1 MWVRSFVSVGACVVA
16 LVSLAAC
23 AGPGPGL
30 TGNDTGGI
38 IPSSVS
44 RELAREMAADHC
56 ARYGKYAVATSLDR
70 RQGGYY
76 GFACRF
82 DRQLRH

>member
-1 MWVRSFVSVGACVVA
+1 MWVRSLACVAAA
-16 LVSLAAC
+16 LLLTAC

-44 RELAREMAADHC
+44 REPARSMAAEHC
-56 ARYGKYAVATSLDR
+56 ARYGKYPVATSLDR
-70 RQGGYY
+70 RYGGYY
-76 GFACRF
+76 GFECRF
-82 DRQLRH
+82 DRRART

>member
-1 MWVRSFVSVGACVVA
+1 MWVRSLACVAAA
-16 LVSLAAC
+16 LLLPAC

-44 RELAREMAADHC
+44 RALARDMAVEHC
-56 ARYGKYAVATSLDR
+56 ARYGKYPVATSVDR
-70 RQGGYY
+70 NYGGYY
-76 GFACRF
+76 AFACRF
-82 DRQLRH
+82 DRRARS